1 LRRCGVIALAFFAF
15 AALPPVGGASA
26 TTKLVVTGHGW
37 GHGVGMSQWGAYGY
51 ARHGWTWQ
59 RILGHYYPGTQLA
72 ATPVSRVRV
81 LLGAGQPSAAVGCP
95 GVLHVSDASGR
106 GHQLRAGTYRVGAAL
121 KLPVGH
127 RRVREQNAHRHHV
140 SFHVVQ
146 VRRALRSPVVF
157 DCPAAPLTWN
167 GRAYHGLLVVRRTG
181 HTLSVVD
188 SVALDDYVR
197 GVVGGEMPDH
207 WRIAA
212 LAAQAVAA
220 RSYAVATLKPGKH
233 FDLFSDTRS
242 QVYGGVAYETP
253 RTNEAVARTAGRVLT
268 WNGQTATTFFFSTSG
283 GRTADVREVWP
294 SARDAP
300 YLRSVPDPY
309 DVRSPHHTWGPIVV
323 PDTRVAAA
331 LHAAIRA
338 VRVDRSASGHA
349 SDVVLGGR
357 RVDADVFR
365 EKLGLASTVF
375 TLGSMS
381 LAATRPQVTWGG
393 KVKLTAHTFDVGR
406 VLLERRAG
414 AGAWKTLRAVR
425 GDAAVVVEPQGATLY
440 RLVAGAVSG
449 PVVGVAV
456 SPRLH
461 ATPVATN
468 VLSGTVQPRSR
479 GAITVE
485 RRVGGGWQVVAHPRL
500 DSHGVFHAP
509 LRVKAGAYRVSVAG
523 DGPFAAAATEIHVT
537 TRLLASLHSS

>member
-1 LRRCGVIALAFFAF
+1 VRARGVIATLCVLAAGAG
-15 AALPPVGGASA
+15 AASASA
-26 TTKLVVTGHGW
+26 TSVLVVNGRGW
-37 GHGVGMSQWGAYGY
+37 GHGVGMSQWGAEGY
-51 ARHGWTWQ
+51 AQHGWRWQ

-72 ATPVSRVRV
+72 AAPVTRVRV

-106 GHQLRAGTYRVGAAL
+106 GHLLHAGVYRVGPGL

-127 RRVREQNAHRHHV
+127 RRVREQKAHRHQV
-140 SFHVVQ
+140 TAHVVT
-146 VRRALRSPVVF
+146 VRRALRSPLVF
-157 DCPAAPLTWN
+157 DCPSAPLTWN

-181 HTLSVVD
+181 HKLSVVD

-197 GVVGGEMPDH
+197 GVVGGEMPDR

-242 QVYGGVAYETP
+242 QVYGGVGYETP

-268 WNGQTATTFFFSTSG
+268 WNGHTATTFFFSTSG

-294 SARDAP
+294 SAADAP
-300 YLRSVPDPY
+300 YLRSVSDPY
-309 DVRSPHHTWGPIVV
+309 DVRSPHHTWGPVV
-323 PDTRVAAA
+323 VRDKRVSST
-331 LHAAIRA
+331 LHAAIQG
-338 VRVDRSASGHA
+338 VRVERSTSGHA
-349 SDVVLGGR
+349 SAVLLGGR
-357 RVDADVFR
+357 RIDADTFR
-365 EKLGLASTVF
+365 AKLGLASTVF

-381 LAATRPQVTWGG
+381 LAATQPEVTWGA
-393 KVKLTAHTFDVGR
+393 KLKLVAHTFDVGR
-406 VLLERRAG
+406 AVLQQRAG
-414 AGAWKTLRAVR
+414 AGEWKTLRAVR
-425 GDAAVVVEPQGATLY
+425 GDARVVVEPQGATLY
-440 RLVAGAVSG
+440 RLSADGVSG

-456 SPRLH
+456 SPQLH
-461 ATPVATN
+461 ATPIAST
-468 VLSGTVQPRSR
+468 VLSGTVQPRSS

-485 RRVGGGWQVVAHPRL
+485 RHVGAGWRVVAHPRL

-509 LRVKAGAYRVSVAG
+509 LRLKPGAYRVSVAG
-523 DGPFAAAATEIHVT
+523 DARYAAAATQVHVT
-537 TRLLASLHSS
+537 TRLLASLGG